1 MKKKIAAYILLTC
14 LSMGL
19 MGAAQASPSSLEK
32 NDAALYTP
40 LRHTGTRWTLTHFLA
55 LLGKNDKEAA
65 DFFGGGTPNYTADGT
80 FTIGR
85 TYPVRLFG
93 ENREAGTLYDRD
105 GKVQSITVQ
114 LEDPR
119 AAAYEP
125 VLTWYYGAP
134 TKVQSVPSEAG
145 ATYTEWT
152 HENARIRLYQMYG
165 LSALEVTPS
174 EKGSHTVTPP
184 LWGGKWIPEDIR
196 RTTSGM
202 KKFPPLERAI
212 IKTYGIGEAERK
224 DTRYAYEILD
234 LDGDGTLDVLAIVS
248 GPYTSGTGGDSAL
261 WGTFRNGTFEV
272 KQTFTLMRTPLIVT
286 ADPTSLIVRRSGGGA
301 PSKIVRLD
309 LKDGK
314 FAESRDENVMKDLKK
329 DKAVVLFDGVREM
342 RL

>member
-1 MKKKIAAYILLTC
+1 MRQPSILR
-14 LSMGL
+14 
-19 MGAAQASPSSLEK
+19 
-32 NDAALYTP
+32 Y
-40 LRHTGTRWTLTHFLA
+40 GTRGPAGPLPTFCPVR
-55 LLGKNDKEAA
+55 KNDKEAA
-65 DFFGGGTPNYTADGT
+65 EFFGGGTPTDSADGT

-114 LEDPR
+114 LEDSR

-174 EKGSHTVTPP
+174 EKRGHTVTPP

-196 RTTSGM
+196 RITSGM
-202 KKFPPLERAI
+202 KSFRPL
-212 IKTYGIGEAERK
+212 K
-224 DTRYAYEILD
+224 
-234 LDGDGTLDVLAIVS
+234 
-248 GPYTSGTGGDSAL
+248 GPS
-261 WGTFRNGTFEV
+261 
-272 KQTFTLMRTPLIVT
+272 
-286 ADPTSLIVRRSGGGA
+286 
-301 PSKIVRLD
+301 
-309 LKDGK
+309 
-314 FAESRDENVMKDLKK
+314 
-329 DKAVVLFDGVREM
+329 
-342 RL
+342 

>member
-65 DFFGGGTPNYTADGT
+65 DFFGDGTPNYTADGALK
-80 FTIGR
+80 IGR
-85 TYPVRLFG
+85 TYPVHLFG
-93 ENREAGTLYDRD
+93 ETREAGTLYD
-105 GKVQSITVQ
+105 GNGCVQSITVQ

-119 AAAYEP
+119 AAVYEP
-125 VLTWYYGAP
+125 ILTWYYGTP

-165 LSALEVTPS
+165 LSALEVTPY
-174 EKGSHTVTPP
+174 EKGSPMITPP
-184 LWGGKWIPEDIR
+184 LWGGEWIPEDIR

-212 IKTYGIGEAERK
+212 MKTYGISEEERK
-224 DTRYAYEILD
+224 NTRYAYEILD

-272 KQTFTLMRTPLIVT
+272 KQTFTLMRLPLIVT
-286 ADPTSLIVRRSGGGA
+286 TDPISLIVRRSGGGA

-309 LKDGK
+309 LKNGK
-314 FAESRDENVMKDLKK
+314 FVESQDENVMKNLKK
-329 DKAVVLFDGVREM
+329 DNAVVLFDGLREM